1 MDGLWR
7 GCGRLLG
14 GGLLGLLMLSAL
26 SLSAMAS
33 EADVTAL
40 SAGNTAFAVDLYR
53 TQCQQPGNLFCSPYS
68 VSVALAM
75 TYGGA
80 RGTTAEQMAKALR
93 FTLPPERLHPA
104 FRELADT
111 LTSRAKPPAD
121 QGGTG
126 FQLNVANA
134 LWGQRGM
141 AFLPA
146 YLSLMEQA
154 YQGGLRQVDFATA
167 PEPARQT
174 INGWVAEQT
183 KQRIL
188 DLVPAGQITPD
199 TRLVLTNAVY
209 FLASWAAPFSARAT
223 TDAPFTLVDGK
234 QVTVPTMHRT
244 GPMGYAAGEGWQAVG
259 LPYVGEQ
266 LAMVAIV
273 PEAGT
278 WPAFEQKLTAEHLTG
293 CLAALKRRAVR
304 LAMPRFQATSAM
316 ELRAALS
323 SLGMPLAFGGGAD
336 FSGMTGTRELSI
348 SAVLH
353 KAFVKVNEEGTEAA
367 AATAVVMGRTAI
379 PTDLPQVSLDRPFL
393 FAIVD
398 RPTGAVLFMGRVMNP
413 VG

>member
-1 MDGLWR
+1 MHGLW
-7 GCGRLLG
+7 GGFGRVLG
-14 GGLLGLLMLSAL
+14 GGLLGLLVLSAAGP
-26 SLSAMAS
+26 SAAAS

-40 SAGNTAFAVDLYR
+40 SAGNTAFAVDLYQ
-53 TQCQQPGNLFCSPYS
+53 TQCKQPGNLFCSPYS

-111 LTSRAKPPAD
+111 LTSRAKLPAD
-121 QGGTG
+121 QAGTG

-141 AFLPA
+141 EFLPA
-146 YLSLMEQA
+146 YLSLMEQE
-154 YQGGLRQVDFATA
+154 YRGGLRQVDFATA
-167 PEPARQT
+167 AEPARKT
-174 INGWVAEQT
+174 INGWVADQT

-199 TRLVLTNAVY
+199 TRLVLTNAIY

-234 QVTVPTMHRT
+234 TVTVPMMHRT
-244 GPMGYAAGEGWQAVG
+244 GAMGYAQGEGWQAVA

-273 PEAGT
+273 PEAGS
-278 WPAFEQKLTAEHLTG
+278 WPAFEEKLSAAQFGQCLTS
-293 CLAALKRRAVR
+293 LRKRPVR

-316 ELRAALS
+316 ELRSALS
-323 SLGMPLAFGGGAD
+323 SLGMPIAFGGGAD
-336 FSGMTGTRELSI
+336 LSGMTGTRELSI

-367 AATAVVMGRTAI
+367 AATAVVMGKTAI
-379 PTDLPQVSLDRPFL
+379 PTDLPKVSLDRPFL